1 MIVTTNRTNIR
12 MEGNIMAGK
21 LWANYSYILVFFGLA
36 LMASIYFILQMGGG
50 VSYHSIEVQDGDT
63 LWTIA
68 EEYSSDSSMSTD
80 EFIKWVGERNNL
92 STYTISAGDSLV
104 LPVEKKLGINGD
116 YQYVMNE
123 E

>member
-1 MIVTTNRTNIR
+1 MMDVTNRTNIR
-12 MEGNIMAGK
+12 MEGIIMAGK

-36 LMASIYFILQMGGG
+36 LVASIYFILQMKDG
-50 VSYHSIEVQDGDT
+50 VSYHSIEVQEGDT

-68 EEYSSDSSMSTD
+68 DQYSSDSSMSTD
-80 EFIKWVGERNNL
+80 EFIKWVGEQNNL
-92 STYTISAGDSLV
+92 ATYTISAGDSLV
-104 LPVEKKLGINGD
+104 LPVKKKLGINGD

>member
-1 MIVTTNRTNIR
+1 
-12 MEGNIMAGK
+12 
-21 LWANYSYILVFFGLA
+21 
-36 LMASIYFILQMGGG
+36 
-50 VSYHSIEVQDGDT
+50 
-63 LWTIA
+63 
-68 EEYSSDSSMSTD
+68 MSTD

>member
-1 MIVTTNRTNIR
+1 
-12 MEGNIMAGK
+12 MAGR
-21 LWANYSYILVFFGLA
+21 LWANYSYILVFFCMA
-36 LMASIYFILQMGGG
+36 LVASIYFILQMEDG
-50 VSYHSIEVQDGDT
+50 VSYHSIEVQEGDT

-68 EEYSSDSSMSTD
+68 DEYSHDSSMSTD

-92 STYTISAGDSLV
+92 ATYTISAGDSLV